1 MTERREPPEL
11 VAPWIPAYGSVSLRD
26 MPNDSALVVRN
37 LRKVYQVSGRPPL
50 CAVDGISFEIRRG
63 ECFGL
68 LGPNGAGKS
77 TSMNC
82 VTGFYP
88 PTEGEVRLMG
98 IDVHKEPR
106 KARRRLG
113 VCSQEDTLDSDFTV
127 LDQMIRY
134 GTYFGQSV
142 NVVRP
147 RAEALLRRFGLIDKS
162 DDLVEAL
169 SGGMRR
175 RLQVARAL
183 ISEPE
188 VLILDEPT
196 TGLDP
201 EVRRVLW
208 DVIGQCRA
216 QGVAILLSTHYM
228 EEAHRL
234 CDRVAILHRGKIL
247 DCEEPQEL
255 IARHVGE
262 EMVEEEIRP
271 GVRWK
276 RPSNL
281 EDVYLKLTGKHLK
294 NGDAA

>member
-1 MTERREPPEL
+1 MVRSEPPL
-11 VAPWIPAYGSVSLRD
+11 IVQ
-26 MPNDSALVVRN
+26 N
-37 LRKVYQVSGRPPL
+37 LRKEYRVAGGPRL
-50 CAVDGISFEIRRG
+50 CAVDGISFEIQRG

-82 VTGFYP
+82 ITGFYP
-88 PTEGEVRLMG
+88 ATAGEVRLMG
-98 IDVHKEPR
+98 YDVFREPR
-106 KARRRLG
+106 RARQKLG

-127 LDQMIRY
+127 LDQMVRY
-134 GTYFGQSV
+134 GTYFGRKVDSV
-142 NVVRP
+142 KP
-147 RAEALLRRFGLIDKS
+147 RAEVLLSRFGLTEKS
-162 DDLVEAL
+162 GDLVESL

-183 ISEPE
+183 ISDPE

-196 TGLDP
+196 TGMDP

-208 DVIGQCRA
+208 DIIIQCRA
-216 QGVAILLSTHYM
+216 QGLAILISTHYM
-228 EEAHRL
+228 EEAQRL

-247 DCEEPQEL
+247 DCESPQDL
-255 IARHVGE
+255 ISRHIGG

-276 RPSNL
+276 RPPNL
-281 EDVYLKLTGKHLK
+281 EDVYLKLTGKHLESG
-294 NGDAA
+294 NNS

>member
-1 MTERREPPEL
+1 MLHTEPPL
-11 VAPWIPAYGSVSLRD
+11 I
-26 MPNDSALVVRN
+26 VRN
-37 LRKVYQVSGRPPL
+37 LRKEYRLAGGSPL
-50 CAVDGISFEIRRG
+50 CAVDGISFEIHKG

-82 VTGFYP
+82 ITGFYP
-88 PTEGEVRLMG
+88 ATAGEIRLMG
-98 IDVHKEPR
+98 YDVFNEPR
-106 KARRRLG
+106 KARQSLG

-134 GTYFGQSV
+134 GTYFGEKV
-142 NVVRP
+142 ETVRP
-147 RAEALLRRFGLIDKS
+147 RAENLLARFGLTEKS
-162 DDLVEAL
+162 NDLVESL

-183 ISEPE
+183 VCDPA

-196 TGLDP
+196 TGMDP

-208 DVIGQCRA
+208 DIIIECRA
-216 QGVAILLSTHYM
+216 QGLAILLSTHYM

-247 DCEEPQEL
+247 DCAPPQEL
-255 IARHVGE
+255 IARHIGE
-262 EMVEEEIRP
+262 DLVEEEIRP

-276 RPSNL
+276 RPPNL
-281 EDVYLKLTGKHLK
+281 EDVYLKLTGKHLETG
-294 NGDAA
+294 NEA

>member
-1 MTERREPPEL
+1 MASSESPL
-11 VAPWIPAYGSVSLRD
+11 I
-26 MPNDSALVVRN
+26 VRN
-37 LRKVYQVSGRPPL
+37 LRKEYRIPGGAPL
-50 CAVDGISFEIRRG
+50 CAVDGISFEIDRG

-82 VTGFYP
+82 ITGFYP
-88 PTEGEVRLMG
+88 ATTGEIHLMG
-98 IDVHKEPR
+98 YDVFREPR
-106 KARRRLG
+106 KARQSLG
-113 VCSQEDTLDSDFTV
+113 VCPQEDTLDSDFTV

-134 GTYFGQSV
+134 GTYFGKRV
-142 NVVRP
+142 DVVKP
-147 RAEALLRRFGLIDKS
+147 RAEALLDRFGLSDKS
-162 DDLVEAL
+162 KNLVEAL

-183 ISEPE
+183 ISGPE
-188 VLILDEPT
+188 VLVLDEPT
-196 TGLDP
+196 TGMDP

-208 DVIGQCRA
+208 DIIMQCRA
-216 QGVAILLSTHYM
+216 QGLAILLSTHYM
-228 EEAHRL
+228 EEAQRL

-247 DCEEPQEL
+247 DCGSPQQL
-255 IARHVGE
+255 ITKHIGE

-281 EDVYLKLTGKHLK
+281 EDVYLKLTGTHLG
-294 NGDAA
+294 NNS